1 MTNNRK
7 TAFIFPG
14 QGAQY
19 VGMGKDFVESF
30 PIARQTYEE
39 ADDILGRKL
48 SDVIL
53 NGPVDSLTETRNSQ
67 PAIFVNSLAIL
78 RVLAEQFPA
87 LKPQVCAGLS
97 LGEYTALTASG
108 RLSFGDTLQLVQH
121 RANFMNDACEARRG
135 SMAVVMGMEHEAV
148 EKLVADLNLP
158 EDLWAANFNC
168 PGQVVL
174 SGTPKGIEAGSKAA
188 LEKGA
193 RRVLPIRVHGAFHS
207 GLMASAEEGLAA
219 KVAEAT
225 LVESDIGLV
234 MNVVGGYVSNL
245 EDTRKYL
252 IQQVTRPVRWE
263 QGIRAMM
270 AEGIDFFLEV
280 GCGSTLI
287 GMNKRIGVAGL
298 SVNLD
303 KAKDLERLNGI
314 LVGA

>member
-1 MTNNRK
+1 MANNRK

-30 PIARQTYEE
+30 PVARQTFEE

-53 NGPVDSLTETRNSQ
+53 DGPGEALTETRNSQ
-67 PAIFVNSLAIL
+67 PAIFVNSIAIL

-108 RLSFGDTLQLVQH
+108 RLSFGDTLQLVQD
-121 RANFMNDACEARRG
+121 RANFMNDACEAQRG

-148 EKLVADLNLP
+148 EKLVMDLNLP
-158 EDLWAANFNC
+158 QDLWAANFNC

-188 LEKGA
+188 LENGA

-207 GLMASAEEGLAA
+207 GLMASAEESLAG
-219 KVAEAT
+219 KVGEAS
-225 LVESDIGLV
+225 LKKSDIGLV
-234 MNVVGGYVSNL
+234 MNVVGAYVPDV

-263 QGIRAMM
+263 QGVRAMM
-270 AEGIDFFLEV
+270 AEGVDFFLEI

-287 GMNKRIGVAGL
+287 GMNKRIGFTGL
-298 SVNLD
+298 SVSLD
-303 KAKDLERLNGI
+303 KVNDLERLNGI
-314 LVGA
+314 LVSA